1 MSSKIEE
8 MIDELD
14 DYISG
19 CKFQPLSGNS
29 KIIVEKDIIDNY
41 IEQLRIKTPDEI
53 RRFQKII
60 SNRDAIIE
68 DAKAKADAML
78 QDAAAQT
85 NNLISESEVMQ
96 QAYAQAQA
104 IIDGATAQAQTIVDD
119 ATADANN
126 IRLGAMQ
133 YTDELLSN
141 VQHIIAQAA
150 DSASARYT
158 NLITE
163 LQKAYDTVVENRN
176 ELRSDDE
183 SDSTAADTSEHMPYN
198 NIPSETGELPEIP
211 EVEV

>member
-41 IEQLRIKTPDEI
+41 IEQLRVKTPDEI

-78 QDAAAQT
+78 QDAADQT

-104 IIDGATAQAQTIVDD
+104 IVDEATLQAQSIIDD
-119 ATADANN
+119 ATVDANN

-133 YTDELLSN
+133 YTDDLLSN
-141 VQHIIAQAA
+141 VQHIIAQTA

-176 ELRSDDE
+176 ELRADDE
-183 SDSTAADTSEHMPYN
+183 PEPTTVAEEPEEPQLDVQP
-198 NIPSETGELPEIP
+198 ITGELPELP
-211 EVEV
+211 EEV

>member
-41 IEQLRIKTPDEI
+41 IEQLRVKTPDEL

-78 QDAAAQT
+78 QDAADQT

-104 IIDGATAQAQTIVDD
+104 IVDESTLQAQSIIDD
-119 ATADANN
+119 ATVDANN

-133 YTDELLSN
+133 YTDDLLSN
-141 VQHIIAQAA
+141 VQHIIAQTA

-176 ELRSDDE
+176 ELRADDE
-183 SDSTAADTSEHMPYN
+183 PEPTTVAAEPEEPQLDVQP
-198 NIPSETGELPEIP
+198 ITGELPELP
-211 EVEV
+211 EEV

>member
-41 IEQLRIKTPDEI
+41 IEQLRVKTPDEI

-78 QDAAAQT
+78 QDAADQT

-104 IIDGATAQAQTIVDD
+104 IVDEATLQAQSIIDD
-119 ATADANN
+119 ATVDANN

-133 YTDELLSN
+133 YTDDLLSN
-141 VQHIIAQAA
+141 VQHIIAQTA

-176 ELRSDDE
+176 ELRADDE
-183 SDSTAADTSEHMPYN
+183 PEPTTVAEESEEPQLDVQP
-198 NIPSETGELPEIP
+198 ITGELPELP
-211 EVEV
+211 EEV

>member
-41 IEQLRIKTPDEI
+41 IEQLRVKTPDEI

-78 QDAAAQT
+78 QDAADQT

-104 IIDGATAQAQTIVDD
+104 IVDEATLQAQSIIDD
-119 ATADANN
+119 ATVDANN

-133 YTDELLSN
+133 YTDDLLSN
-141 VQHIIAQAA
+141 VQHIIAQTA

-176 ELRSDDE
+176 ELRADDE
-183 SDSTAADTSEHMPYN
+183 PEPTTVAEEPEEPQLDVQP
-198 NIPSETGELPEIP
+198 ITGELPELP
-211 EVEV
+211 QEV

>member
-41 IEQLRIKTPDEI
+41 IEQLRVKTPDEI

-78 QDAAAQT
+78 QNATDQT

-104 IIDGATAQAQTIVDD
+104 IIDEATVEAQAIVDE
-119 ATADANN
+119 ATTDANS

-150 DSASARYT
+150 DSTSARYT
-158 NLITE
+158 NLIKE
-163 LQKAYDTVVENRN
+163 LQRAYDTVVENRN
-176 ELRSDDE
+176 ELRSDE
-183 SDSTAADTSEHMPYN
+183 EPAQAPEEPEEPQLEVQPM
-198 NIPSETGELPEIP
+198 TGELPVIP
-211 EVEV
+211 EEEA

>member
-41 IEQLRIKTPDEI
+41 IEQLRVKTPDEI

-78 QDAAAQT
+78 QDAADQT

-96 QAYAQAQA
+96 QAYTQAQA
-104 IIDGATAQAQTIVDD
+104 IVDEATLQAQSIIDD
-119 ATADANN
+119 ATVDANN

-133 YTDELLSN
+133 YTDDLLSN
-141 VQHIIAQAA
+141 VQHIIAQTA

-176 ELRSDDE
+176 ELRADDE
-183 SDSTAADTSEHMPYN
+183 PEPTTVAEEPEEPQLDVQP
-198 NIPSETGELPEIP
+198 ITGELPELP
-211 EVEV
+211 EEV

>member
-41 IEQLRIKTPDEI
+41 IEQLRVKTPDEI

-78 QDAAAQT
+78 QDAATQT

-104 IIDGATAQAQTIVDD
+104 IVDEATAQAQSIIDD
-119 ATADANN
+119 ATVDANN

-133 YTDELLSN
+133 YTDDLLSN
-141 VQHIIAQAA
+141 VQHIIAQTA

-176 ELRSDDE
+176 ELRADE
-183 SDSTAADTSEHMPYN
+183 EPEPAVAEEPEEPQLDVQP
-198 NIPSETGELPEIP
+198 ITGELPEIP
-211 EVEV
+211 EEV

>member
-41 IEQLRIKTPDEI
+41 IEQLRVKTPDEI

-104 IIDGATAQAQTIVDD
+104 IVDEATLQAQSIIDD
-119 ATADANN
+119 ATVDANN

-133 YTDELLSN
+133 YTDDLLSN
-141 VQHIIAQAA
+141 VQHIIAQTA

-176 ELRSDDE
+176 ELRADDE
-183 SDSTAADTSEHMPYN
+183 PEPTTVAEEPEEPQLDVQP
-198 NIPSETGELPEIP
+198 ITGELPELP
-211 EVEV
+211 EEV